1 MARLNKQELE
11 ELRDLM
17 MTEPGIHQLITNK
30 ENALEDLA
38 PNKNTEFQI
47 LTDAPAPLM
56 QQWAK
61 SVDRLQKDHAF
72 QRHQEREKT
81 QSKFDKRIDQ
91 RARENVEIFGTGYQ
105 AQNLESLDK
114 DQIVA
119 LAEKGADEVLKMD
132 REKQRE
138 IEKEPEPEKDIIV
151 DIDETLKLSLE
162 ETEKLME
169 REEFLT
175 DRYEDNAKD
184 MDLYKSSP
192 DPANDYE

>member
-17 MTEPGIHQLITNK
+17 MAEPGIHQLITNK

-38 PNKNTEFQI
+38 PNKNAEFQI
-47 LTDAPAPLM
+47 LTHAPAPLVG
-56 QQWAK
+56 QWAQ
-61 SVDRLQKDHAF
+61 SVDRLQKEHAF
-72 QRHQEREKT
+72 QRHQERENV
-81 QSKFDKRIDQ
+81 QSDFDKRIEN
-91 RARENVEIFGTGYQ
+91 RARENVNIFGMEYQ
-105 AQNLESLDK
+105 SQMFDQLSK

-119 LAEKGADEVLKMD
+119 LAEKGVDEVLKMD

-151 DIDETLKLSLE
+151 HIDEKMKLSLE
-162 ETEKLME
+162 ETERMMQ

-184 MDLYKSSP
+184 MDLYKLPP